1 MGLLDK
7 LIFWRK
13 SRADLPVNLQ
23 RGLLGEEAARK
34 HLEAKGL
41 KYLTA
46 NYRSRTAEIDLV
58 FRDGECLV
66 FVEVKARSSE
76 AWTRPAAAVDAH
88 KRRLLSVC
96 AMDYLRELK
105 NPRVKF
111 RFDIVEVLLDG
122 GQVNQVRHI
131 VNAFPLAQPY
141 RWG

>member
-1 MGLLDK
+1 MSLLDK
-7 LIFWRK
+7 LIFWKK
-13 SRADLPVNLQ
+13 SRATLPMNLQ

-34 HLEAKGL
+34 YLEQKGL
-41 KYLTA
+41 KFLTA

-76 AWTRPAAAVDAH
+76 LWTRPAAAVDAR
-88 KRRLLSVC
+88 KRNLLSVC

-111 RFDIVEVLLDG
+111 RFDIVEVLLEDG
-122 GQVNQVRHI
+122 RVNEVRHI
-131 VNAFPLAQPY
+131 VNAFQLAKPY